1 MAVSLA
7 TPAPPTR
14 GRRRLLRAMFL
25 PGRKVHA
32 DEKRRPGREP
42 GCGLLM
48 TDGAHSSRI
57 VVPLYYAPGSDGAPV
72 KLAAALVQP
81 GHCSTHPS
89 QKKTAFGCLP
99 LCGLWMHLV
108 GCIEKE
114 KKNLDILGDNVQQN
128 EFAMGLIDTGEICCR
143 PPPRNQLGVSAV
155 LGALLQ
161 LLCNKE
167 ERSRPPCQRGGNVP
181 APETG
186 LGGPSALGTE
196 NC

>member
-1 MAVSLA
+1 MWFVDDGWRPLEPDCCSIILRTGLGRRARQTRGCASTTWTLQHA
-7 TPAPPTR
+7 PFAEKNCFWLPAP
-14 GRRRLLRAMFL
+14 LRAMDASGGL
-25 PGRKVHA
+25 Y
-32 DEKRRPGREP
+32 RE
-42 GCGLLM
+42 
-48 TDGAHSSRI
+48 R
-57 VVPLYYAPGSDGAPV
+57 
-72 KLAAALVQP
+72 
-81 GHCSTHPS
+81 
-89 QKKTAFGCLP
+89 
-99 LCGLWMHLV
+99 
-108 GCIEKE
+108 